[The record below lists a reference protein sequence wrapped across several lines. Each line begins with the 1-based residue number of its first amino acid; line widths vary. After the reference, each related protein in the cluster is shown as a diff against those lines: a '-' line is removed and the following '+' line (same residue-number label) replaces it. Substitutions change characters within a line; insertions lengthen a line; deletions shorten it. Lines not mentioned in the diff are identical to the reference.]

1 MHRSQRIENSQ
12 VSEPNQ
18 VEIDWF
24 LAMREI
30 LLMPMQTSSTQAISV
45 IGYAVKGILVNY
57 KFVTAISALASVLYL
72 TIAVPNA
79 SGAAPVAAN
88 RAAPAEAPTPS
99 PANLYVSSNGDDSHA
114 GTEDMPFR
122 SIERAARAA
131 AAGTTVRVAPGVYVG
146 NITTRNAGKPG
157 AAIRYLSTVKWG
169 ARLIGQGKEAAWTN
183 HGDYTHISGFD
194 ISGSGRLGIL
204 NLGSHT
210 LVEGNHVHHLAISGG
225 CTPNGGAGIDNG
237 NYASSDGDIIGNIV
251 HDIGVPGAC
260 NGVHGIYSSNRGG
273 HIVNNL
279 VYRVSSYG
287 IHLWHAAT
295 RVTIANNTLFANGST
310 SMGGGIVL
318 GNGDGPGGAVLND
331 TWVVNNI
338 VYDNPGA
345 SIIEFCYPGHEC
357 TGANNVFANN
367 LVFNNGRPISLRRG
381 RAKNT
386 IAADPQFI
394 DYRPDGSG
402 NYQLGPGSPAIAKS
416 LRLAAA
422 AAAGS
427 GNGSASK
434 HARGGAD
441 LGADIARVPVTVP
454 YKPVTS
460 TLAKA
465 KVNL

>member
-1 MHRSQRIENSQ
+1 M
-12 VSEPNQ
+12 
-18 VEIDWF
+18 
-24 LAMREI
+24 
-30 LLMPMQTSSTQAISV
+30 
-45 IGYAVKGILVNY
+45 NY
-57 KFVTAISALASVLYL
+57 KFITAISALASVLPL
-72 TIAVPNA
+72 IVAGPGA
-79 SGAAPVAAN
+79 SGAAAVAPAN
-88 RAAPAEAPTPS
+88 RAPPVEAPTAP
-99 PANLYVSSNGDDSHA
+99 PANLYVSSSGDDSHP
-114 GTEDMPFR
+114 GTEHMPFR

-157 AAIRYLSTVKWG
+157 APIRYLSTVKWG
-169 ARLIGQGKEAAWTN
+169 ARLIGQGKDAAWTN
-183 HGDYTHISGFD
+183 HGDYAHISGFD

-237 NYASSDGDIIGNIV
+237 NYAGSDGDVIGNIV

-318 GNGDGPGGAVLND
+318 GNGDGPGGGVLND
-331 TWVVNNI
+331 TRVVNNI

-345 SIIEFCYPGHEC
+345 SIIEFCYRGHEC
-357 TGANNVFANN
+357 TGANNTFANN

-386 IAADPQFI
+386 IAADPQFV

-402 NYQLGPGSPAIAKS
+402 NYQLRPGSPAIARG
-416 LRLAAA
+416 LRLTA
-422 AAAGS
+422 AAAG
-427 GNGSASK
+427 GSASM

-441 LGADIARVPVTVP
+441 LGADIARVPVTLP
-454 YKPVTS
+454 YKPVTN